1 MTGQPYEIVIIFYG
15 TGANGKSTFVTAISN
30 VLGPYAKEVNPDI
43 LLQTKHEGHPTEK
56 ANLYGVRLATTRET
70 NRQQKLD
77 SAKLKD
83 IASTDLI
90 SAQWVHEDF
99 WEFKPTHLALMH
111 TNHKPII
118 TSSDIGTWRRLALF
132 EGGSPEKEWDLVW
145 ATKLADDIQPRV
157 H

>member
-1 MTGQPYEIVIIFYG
+1 M
-15 TGANGKSTFVTAISN
+15 TAISN

-77 SAKLKD
+77 SAKLKKD

-90 SAQWVHEDF
+90 SARRM
-99 WEFKPTHLALMH
+99 HLKTFGNL
-111 TNHKPII
+111 
-118 TSSDIGTWRRLALF
+118 SRR
-132 EGGSPEKEWDLVW
+132 
-145 ATKLADDIQPRV
+145 T
-157 H
+157 